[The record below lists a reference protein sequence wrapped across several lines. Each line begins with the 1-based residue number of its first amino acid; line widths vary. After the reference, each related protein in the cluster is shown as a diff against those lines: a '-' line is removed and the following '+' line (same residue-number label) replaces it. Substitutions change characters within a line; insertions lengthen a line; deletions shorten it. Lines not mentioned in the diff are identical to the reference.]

1 METRKEDLAFIS
13 SKNNPAILGT
23 LTGPCADIIHPT
35 RNERLYSDK
44 LWENVFNNEIVKEYF
59 EAGGVFGE
67 LGLITTRFSSTTTG
81 TPHLLS
87 SCIIADARS
96 LSFHLRRLV
105 PINSAP
111 KQRAAAEKRTGP
123 RSGQS
128 DISRVQ

>member
-1 METRKEDLAFIS
+1 METRKEDLAFTS

-67 LGLITTRFSSTTTG
+67 LGHPADRSETDMEKIAICMPEPPTKDKNG
-81 TPHLLS
+81 LLMG
-87 SCIIADARS
+87 R
-96 LSFHLRRLV
+96 
-105 PINSAP
+105 
-111 KQRAAAEKRTGP
+111 
-123 RSGQS
+123 
-128 DISRVQ
+128 